1 MRHTLFPSSLSSD
14 QHGISRQV
22 SGGSLSL
29 EFSTL
34 DSTLKDIQESI
45 STMGDEEEETEEG
58 GGGETE
64 ERGGGEKK
72 EGKEEHVL
80 SDDVTDEESDS
91 EEEGTSVFVP
101 HPDSC

>member
-1 MRHTLFPSSLSSD
+1 M
-14 QHGISRQV
+14 SRQV

-45 STMGDEEEETEEG
+45 STMGDEEEEG
-58 GGGETE
+58 
-64 ERGGGEKK
+64 GGGEKK

-91 EEEGTSVFVP
+91 EEEGTSVFAP

>member
-1 MRHTLFPSSLSSD
+1 M
-14 QHGISRQV
+14 SRQV

-45 STMGDEEEETEEG
+45 STMGDEEEEPEEG
-58 GGGETE
+58 
-64 ERGGGEKK
+64 GGGEKK

-91 EEEGTSVFVP
+91 EEEGTSVFAP

>member
-1 MRHTLFPSSLSSD
+1 M
-14 QHGISRQV
+14 SRQV

-45 STMGDEEEETEEG
+45 NEMGDEEKETKEG
-58 GGGETE
+58 VG
-64 ERGGGEKK
+64 REKK

-91 EEEGTSVFVP
+91 EEEGTSVFVA
-101 HPDSC
+101 HCDSC